1 MDVNS
6 PAATNTEG
14 YYPALSQL
22 EVRGRHTKNDDN
34 SA

>member
-14 YYPALSQL
+14 YYPALSPL
-22 EVRGRHTKNDDN
+22 EVRGRHTKNNDN
-34 SA
+34 NA